1 MPDKT
6 TFVVVQTGTNRDHRV
21 FGPFKNEDDASEF
34 RHAVGSR
41 DHLHEFEVHE
51 VTAPD
56 AIDEEE

>member
-1 MPDKT
+1 MAT
-6 TFVVVQTGTNRDHRV
+6 SFVVVQTGSNRDHQV
-21 FGPFKNEDDASEF
+21 FGTFKNEDDAEEF
-34 RHAVGSR
+34 RHKVTGH